1 MPADSITI
9 NVQESLATVTRS
21 CHLAPNYLDWPTVTA
36 LAQSLATLTAD
47 PAVRAICLQG
57 QAENFLLGVDLAV
70 FVQCIASGEIERIL
84 NFTRA
89 AHELLA
95 EIERSPKPVAAW
107 VRGGAIGGG
116 LELALACQR
125 IVAAPNAK
133 FALPETGL
141 GIYPGM
147 GGTQR
152 LPRRIGV
159 GLAKWM
165 IYTGAIVPSQHALEI
180 GLVDAVHPT
189 ATTAAEAL
197 QAIDSPNVGTGPRST
212 RFQTLDEL
220 FARHDVATL
229 CSPSFALPIDPQA
242 VRRGADARQGSAGA
256 AAGRTDHRSR
266 DDDAARSRHGIG
278 ILASGRDILDRGR
291 PRRTV
296 VGRQAA
302 PNIRR
307 KIIRRSCLKRP
318 AKQAQSDRE
327 PADKSVGDC
336 PDFAE
341 SPEQNAEQ
349 NGTVPLLPSVL
360 SAGSYNRSRA

>member
-1 MPADSITI
+1 MLKYPFCGLCRLEGNCVPADSITI

-242 VRRGADARQGSAGA
+242 VRTVVQMRGKAPLALRLAEQIIDRGMTMPLAQGMELEFSHLGEIFSTEDARAG
-256 AAGRTDHRSR
+256 
-266 DDDAARSRHGIG
+266 
-278 ILASGRDILDRGR
+278 L
-291 PRRTV
+291 
-296 VGRQAA
+296 
-302 PNIRR
+302 
-307 KIIRRSCLKRP
+307 
-318 AKQAQSDRE
+318 
-327 PADKSVGDC
+327 
-336 PDFAE
+336 
-341 SPEQNAEQ
+341 
-349 NGTVPLLPSVL
+349 L
-360 SAGSYNRSRA
+360 SAGKQRPTFVGR